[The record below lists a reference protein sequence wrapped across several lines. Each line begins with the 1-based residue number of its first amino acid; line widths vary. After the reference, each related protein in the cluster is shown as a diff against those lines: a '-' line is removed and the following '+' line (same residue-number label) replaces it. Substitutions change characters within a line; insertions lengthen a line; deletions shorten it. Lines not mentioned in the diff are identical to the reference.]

1 MDIKKINIPLNP
13 GVYLMKDIE
22 GKIIYIGK
30 AKNLKNRVSS
40 YFVGAHNIKTMELVK
55 NIESIDFFICTS
67 EVEAFILENNLIKKH
82 KPKYNILLKDQKT
95 YPYIKITKE
104 EYPRILVVRKVTDDA
119 YYFGPFPNVNMKEV
133 VNNIMKVFKI
143 RDCKIDMRK
152 NTKVCLK
159 YYMKL
164 CNGPCYYKLPEIKE
178 EYLEN
183 VKHLLDFLENKRY
196 RGFKIFRKKNGN
208 F

>member
-67 EVEAFILENNLIKKH
+67 EVAVS
-82 KPKYNILLKDQKT
+82 YT
-95 YPYIKITKE
+95 
-104 EYPRILVVRKVTDDA
+104 
-119 YYFGPFPNVNMKEV
+119 
-133 VNNIMKVFKI
+133 
-143 RDCKIDMRK
+143 
-152 NTKVCLK
+152 
-159 YYMKL
+159 
-164 CNGPCYYKLPEIKE
+164 
-178 EYLEN
+178 
-183 VKHLLDFLENKRY
+183 HLRAHET
-196 RGFKIFRKKNGN
+196 
-208 F
+208 